1 MISIDLAHIV
11 PCETRKNARSAP
23 HNLPTTKQHLTQC
36 QSRPSYSHLDLHYA
50 QNHTSVSARQPNT
63 SLKRR
68 DPAFP
73 LDIHT
78 HARHWR
84 YNDPRGTCNTDAH
97 SHDKTTTRANTHAN
111 RTRAFFASES
121 SPRYIQPRICPNRP
135 HTQLEHYAPRRV
147 YRRRGQSHRQTHPKP
162 RTPLTHTR
170 DLTQS
175 NPNTRSTKIS
185 AHCRKHIRLA
195 LCRKS
200 QPTCAILAAVQ
211 PIQPHDPH
219 QRLGTTTISIETIRP
234 ANTPNVARN
243 DSRLLQPPHNNRA
256 CFTSNISILNA
267 RKPWFCAI
275 CLVCGGF

>member
-1 MISIDLAHIV
+1 MLFAPPGSFNQKAYQNSLDEQTH
-11 PCETRKNARSAP
+11 RRSAP
-23 HNLPTTKQHLTQC
+23 NPI
-36 QSRPSYSHLDLHYA
+36 
-50 QNHTSVSARQPNT
+50 
-63 SLKRR
+63 KRR

-78 HARHWR
+78 HARYRR
-84 YNDPRGTCNTDAH
+84 YNDPRSTCNTDAH

-135 HTQLEHYAPRRV
+135 HTQLEHYAPSRV

-185 AHCRKHIRLA
+185 AHPRNTSCFIPRKPTA
-195 LCRKS
+195 LRHPFS
-200 QPTCAILAAVQ
+200 QPGAIQRTTDITGPTRLPSQ
-211 PIQPHDPH
+211 PS
-219 QRLGTTTISIETIRP
+219 RSAP
-234 ANTPNVARN
+234 ANTPNVARD
-243 DSRLLQPPHNNRA
+243 DSRLLQLPHNNRA

-275 CLVCGGF
+275 CLVCGCF